1 MEQLPKVPEDSF
13 FAVIPAHAGMTA
25 MDAYTEVG
33 GRETQEAKA
42 EGGNAIELPGAILV
56 QWKMTL
62 VYLSFYCHSFLPC
75 HFERSEKS
83 WQEGF
88 I

>member
-1 MEQLPKVPEDSF
+1 VPEDSF
-13 FAVIPAHAGMTA
+13 FAVIPAHAGKTT
-25 MDAYTEVG
+25 MD
-33 GRETQEAKA
+33 
-42 EGGNAIELPGAILV
+42 GGNAIELPGAILA

-62 VYLSFYCHSFLPC
+62 VYLSFYCHSFFPC